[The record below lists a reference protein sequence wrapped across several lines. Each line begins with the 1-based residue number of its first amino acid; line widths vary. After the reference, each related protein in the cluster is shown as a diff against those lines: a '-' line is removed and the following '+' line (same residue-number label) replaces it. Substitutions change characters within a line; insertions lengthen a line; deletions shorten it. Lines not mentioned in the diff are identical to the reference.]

1 MHKFCIVRIIGNEN
15 PPRDVIGSRLR
26 SLEFILLNEP
36 NFVDTTKLYILNRL
50 VDQEYRRQVIDLLR
64 DHNQVFY
71 EIAFP
76 ATKLRACPDMTDDE
90 MNLEVIGINSARN
103 TGIAVGHSMADYA
116 IILDGDCFFDLTGWE
131 EFAQVANNRHSD
143 YYSIPTIRIK
153 PEQYQTTLERNY
165 TEPMP
170 VFYRD
175 SIERFDTSRLFGNC
189 DKLELL
195 FRLGHD
201 ATLNSN
207 HCLVHGDKIVMAGY
221 CCHMQTGEDATEEH
235 LPLRMALRQQ
245 SMAQLFGRAR
255 DSLA

>member
-15 PPRDVIGSRLR
+15 PPRDVVGSRLR

-36 NFVDTTKLYILNRL
+36 NFADTTKLYILNRL
-50 VDQEYRRQVIDLLR
+50 LGQEYRQQIIDLLR
-64 DHNQVFY
+64 DHNQTFY
-71 EIAFP
+71 EIPFP
-76 ATKLRACPDMTDDE
+76 KAKLKACPNMTDDE

-103 TGIAVGHSMADYA
+103 TGIAVGHAVADYA

-131 EFAQVANNRHSD
+131 EFAQAASDRHSE
-143 YYSIPTIRIK
+143 YYSIPTVRIK
-153 PEQYQTTLERNY
+153 PDQYQTVLDRSY

-170 VFYRD
+170 VFHRD
-175 SIERFDTSRLFGNC
+175 SLERFDPSLLFGKC

-207 HCLVHGDKIVMAGY
+207 HCFVHGDKIVMAGY
-221 CCHMQTGEDATEEH
+221 CCHMQTGEDMTEEH
-235 LPLRMALRQQ
+235 LPLRMVLRQQ
-245 SMAQLFGRAR
+245 SIMRLFARAR
-255 DSLA
+255 GSLA